1 MKTINTKG
9 LDIGEASFFVPSHGD
24 CLDSPSSPMRIH
36 EGDIIGLHDIEI
48 KKVGDYK
55 GKLIAVVLRRNVGGC
70 SRFMVKEMVGTF
82 RTQSFVPGVKTSE
95 GVILQCYRPKRMQM
109 YFCFEDI
116 ERVFAVDC
124 HFPKEKLSINET

>member
-9 LDIGEASFFVPSHGD
+9 LDIGGAAFFVPSHGD

-48 KKVGDYK
+48 KKVGDYN

-70 SRFMVKEMVGTF
+70 SRFMV
-82 RTQSFVPGVKTSE
+82 
-95 GVILQCYRPKRMQM
+95 VIKIALIVVAWILGMWLHHWTRHNK
-109 YFCFEDI
+109 F
-116 ERVFAVDC
+116 
-124 HFPKEKLSINET
+124 